1 MQNANLSQEISRL
14 YEELSDHILARDGEG
29 ASRIYQKLLHAGQSL
44 EVLVARVTAIQNT
57 PELEL
62 FAQAEEQSSRIPN
75 GPPQGSAEPGFAR
88 GSIIERA
95 VQRLD
100 WTAAHNTPPGL
111 EGTKDRQSQTNPA
124 RVARVPRLRFGNVGP
139 TPLPLIFRLLFASVL
154 TVAVAGS
161 GIFLLRHSTEENA
174 TTESAPATAT
184 AAQNTSSIGNLAMT
198 HPAAGTLQS
207 ATAAGVAP
215 TPAPT
220 LLASESQLTL
230 GITPSIPPPGGP
242 APTAARTPSDKPE
255 VAMTLAAP
263 TSEAISQKPP
273 INPAFSG
280 AETAALLS
288 RGDWLFAT
296 GDVDSARLLY
306 QRAADAGEARAAMRL
321 GETFDPIFL
330 NKAHLHEAR
339 ADSGMAMIWYRRARD
354 LGAIGVASR
363 LKSLEAKLP

>member
-100 WTAAHNTPPGL
+100 WIAAHNAPPGL

-124 RVARVPRLRFGNVGP
+124 RVARGLRLRFGSVGP
-139 TPLPLIFRLLFASVL
+139 TPLPLIFRCLFASIL

-161 GIFLLRHSTEENA
+161 CVFLLRHSAEDNA
-174 TTESAPATAT
+174 TAESARATE
-184 AAQNTSSIGNLAMT
+184 
-198 HPAAGTLQS
+198 
-207 ATAAGVAP
+207 AP
-215 TPAPT
+215 QQPRRIRRR
-220 LLASESQLTL
+220 SE
-230 GITPSIPPPGGP
+230 I
-242 APTAARTPSDKPE
+242 
-255 VAMTLAAP
+255 
-263 TSEAISQKPP
+263 
-273 INPAFSG
+273 
-280 AETAALLS
+280 
-288 RGDWLFAT
+288 
-296 GDVDSARLLY
+296 
-306 QRAADAGEARAAMRL
+306 
-321 GETFDPIFL
+321 
-330 NKAHLHEAR
+330 
-339 ADSGMAMIWYRRARD
+339 
-354 LGAIGVASR
+354 
-363 LKSLEAKLP
+363 